1 MYAKDRLAFRDGESP
16 CIVPNGKY
24 ILRGCVLTASDF
36 CALQG
41 LAREGQIR
49 FGLTMLS
56 PILLRDCC
64 GNSFSAPVIGAVLA
78 ATLQI
83 WRETKFVAYLDNS
96 SLGLSSAA
104 SSQITQAC

>member
-1 MYAKDRLAFRDGESP
+1 MVVKMYAKDRLAFRDGESP

-24 ILRGCVLTASDF
+24 IFRGCVLTASDF

-41 LAREGQIR
+41 LAKEDQIR

-56 PILLRDCC
+56 PNLLRDCC
-64 GNSFSAPVIGAVLA
+64 GNRFSAPVIGAVLA

-83 WRETKFVAYLDNS
+83 WRETKNHV
-96 SLGLSSAA
+96 LGVCGVLG
-104 SSQITQAC
+104 

>member
-16 CIVPNGKY
+16 CIVPNGEY
-24 ILRGCVLTASDF
+24 IFRGCVLTASDF

-41 LAREGQIR
+41 LAKED
-49 FGLTMLS
+49 LLS
-56 PILLRDCC
+56 PNLLRDCC

-83 WRETKFVAYLDNS
+83 WRETKNHVFGVCAV
-96 SLGLSSAA
+96 LG
-104 SSQITQAC
+104 